1 MSSGQDK
8 RTNSAGER
16 ARRGSRGGRDDSRSS
31 LSTRVMGEGWPQDRG
46 AQIGLLIVLLVLAV
60 VAVMGTDFLFS
71 TFGGSPAASAT
82 APAASA
88 TAPAASATT
97 LGAAAPTVSG
107 VDALGEAG
115 SRLRS

>member
-1 MSSGQDK
+1 VSSGQDK

-31 LSTRVMGEGWPQDRG
+31 LSTRVMGEGWPQDRA

-60 VAVMGTDFLFS
+60 VAVMGTDFVFS
-71 TFGGSPAASAT
+71 TFGGSHAAG
-82 APAASA
+82 P

-97 LGAAAPTVSG
+97 LGAASPAQPG
-107 VDALGEAG
+107 VVVQFEAG
-115 SRLRS
+115 SRLRY